1 MSASE
6 VPELLVCD
14 TSFVGLVAQRQRHPE
29 RVAHWDP
36 DVLTRIDRARNAISV
51 FTLAEARA
59 GYLIAPFSR
68 ERIAREERRLQ
79 AFGLLPLDDEVLA
92 EWVRLRAATT
102 DRTLPH
108 NAVDCRHRSGARS
121 GAGQLRPSS
130 PASARTAPGGHIP
143 SSASGRALMGCLSIA
158 RHDRPPRIMVG
169 RNVAGPALASEPAS
183 GRLHD
188 DRIA

>member
-36 DVLTRIDRARNAISV
+36 DVLTRIDRARSAISV

-108 NAVDCRHRSGARS
+108 NDLWIAATAAANGAALVSCDRHHVGLRELLPEVIYLPARPD
-121 GAGQLRPSS
+121 A
-130 PASARTAPGGHIP
+130 H
-143 SSASGRALMGCLSIA
+143 
-158 RHDRPPRIMVG
+158 
-169 RNVAGPALASEPAS
+169 
-183 GRLHD
+183 
-188 DRIA
+188 